1 MKKSLTAV
9 LALALI
15 LLLAAG
21 CSSGG
26 SEEKPEIS
34 IFIWTE
40 YLPQSVLDKF
50 EEEYG
55 VKVNLSTFS
64 SIADMYAK
72 VKSAPEGTYDVVDVA
87 EMYIEK
93 MGKEGLLE
101 PLNLDN
107 IPNIENISSGYLKPW
122 YDPDNTY
129 SVPYMGGVATI
140 CINKAKIDGEIT
152 SYADLFDPKFRNSL
166 VLIDDF
172 RVIIGAMNV
181 MQGFDYNESDPAK
194 LAQTKAKL
202 MELKPNVKL
211 LDSDSPKT
219 AMITGETTA
228 GIIYSAEIAIAN
240 EENPDV
246 QIVFPG
252 EGQYL
257 FLDSLCVAKGS
268 KNKEWAEKLINFI
281 LEPEISKMI
290 TEAFP
295 YTNPNAKAMEL
306 MDESFRNNPAKNI
319 PNEAVKKGSG
329 VRDLEPEVLQ
339 IYNDMWTEFTE

>member
-1 MKKSLTAV
+1 MKRILSV
-9 LALALI
+9 ALI
-15 LLLAAG
+15 LVLAVGLFTGCAG
-21 CSSGG
+21 AKA
-26 SEEKPEIS
+26 KPELS

-50 EEEYG
+50 EEKYG
-55 VKVNLSTFS
+55 VKVNMTTFS

-72 VKSAPEGTYDVVDVA
+72 VKSAPAGTYDVVDVA

-93 MGKEGLLE
+93 MGNEGLLE
-101 PLNLDN
+101 TLDYDN
-107 IPNIENISSGYLKPW
+107 IPNIKNISSGYLKPW
-122 YDPDNTY
+122 YDPENTY
-129 SVPYMGGVATI
+129 SVPYLGGVGTI
-140 CINKAKIDGEIT
+140 CVNTAKVSKEIT
-152 SYADLFDPKFRNSL
+152 SYADLFDPQFKNSL

-172 RVIIGAMNV
+172 RVIIGAVNV
-181 MQGFDYNESDPAK
+181 MLGFDYNESDPAK
-194 LAQTKAKL
+194 LEQTKAKL
-202 MELKPNVKL
+202 MELKPNIKL

-219 AMITGETTA
+219 AMISGEATA

-246 QIVFPG
+246 KIVFPK

-281 LEPEISKMI
+281 LEPETSKMI

-295 YTNPNAKAMEL
+295 YTNPNAAAMEL
-306 MDESFRNNPAKNI
+306 MDESFRENPAKNI
-319 PNEAVKKGSG
+319 PNEAIQRGLG
-329 VRDLEPEVLQ
+329 VRDLTPDVLES
-339 IYNDMWTEFTE
+339 YNDIWTEFTE